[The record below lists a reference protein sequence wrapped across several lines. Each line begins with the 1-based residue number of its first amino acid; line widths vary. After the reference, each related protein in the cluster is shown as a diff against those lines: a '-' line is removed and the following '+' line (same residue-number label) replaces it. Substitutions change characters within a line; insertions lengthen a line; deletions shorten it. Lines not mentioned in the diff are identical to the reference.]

1 MNTASN
7 AKLLA
12 ERVKNMSLMKRI
24 LACCLAALLLWGGL
38 CFAEGGDSQWYID
51 GKNQSGKV
59 HLREGRG
66 MDTASLGIF
75 YTGTPVQR
83 LDYMDTEWIHVS
95 IGGTEGFVY
104 RDFLTDQQP
113 MDAKWA
119 ERKVYNDV
127 GSYTNLRLEPS
138 TAGKVLRQCR
148 NGETALVLGE
158 LASGWSYIELGGH
171 QGYMMTQYLTAFI
184 PIQTA
189 APAQSQSAGA
199 WYVNG
204 APYDRAMM
212 YYDASDAEPVGLFF
226 NGTPISSVGGE
237 KNGFVKVTIGRSTGY
252 MPKKNVAA
260 QNPGTDSMPEY
271 QVAHPSSTWVHLRKG
286 PGENTESLARL
297 NNGTPLLLMGELQS
311 GWSYVQTLEGN
322 VFRTGYMMT
331 ALLDAKESRPEEGEY
346 TLPEAV
352 KTTVVGKAGNG
363 DNIHAYTADNGQTL
377 YFTAME
383 DVIRLRREDVNF
395 DGRADLVFEVS
406 MGSSNIYYTFFVWHN
421 GRYVQVLPPAA
432 EEGLAN
438 FSLYPEK
445 GYVSSDGSYGMA
457 GALYESCLYRW
468 NGPELVLVR
477 RALSSNKMDST
488 YENGVH
494 TQVTYEH
501 VLTLRVWDYTT
512 SADGTII
519 FETTVDMTK
528 NDEAFYPA
536 HRDAVQAFWQGL
548 E

>member
-1 MNTASN
+1 MMK
-7 AKLLA
+7 KL
-12 ERVKNMSLMKRI
+12 
-24 LACCLAALLLWGGL
+24 LACCLAALLLFGGVSL
-38 CFAEGGDSQWYID
+38 AEDGDAQWYID

-59 HLREGRG
+59 HLREGWG

-75 YTGTPVQR
+75 YTGTPAER

-95 IGGTEGFVY
+95 VGSVEGFVY
-104 RDFLTDQQP
+104 RDFLTDSQP

-119 ERKVYNDV
+119 ERTVYNDT

-138 TAGKVLRQCR
+138 TTGKVLRRCR

-171 QGYMMTQYLTAFI
+171 QGYMMTQYLTAFM
-184 PIQTA
+184 PMETT
-189 APAQSQSAGA
+189 APAQGQSAGV

-237 KNGFVKVTIGRSTGY
+237 KNGFVQVTIGRSTGY
-252 MPKKNVAA
+252 MPKKNVSS
-260 QNPGTDSMPEY
+260 QNPGTESMPGY

-311 GWSYVQTLEGN
+311 GWSYVQTAEGN

-331 ALLDAKESRPEEGEY
+331 ALLDTKEGPPEEAAY
-346 TLPEAV
+346 TPAEAA

-377 YFTAME
+377 YFTALE
-383 DVIRLRREDVNF
+383 DVVRLRREDVNF
-395 DGRADLVFEVS
+395 DGKPDFVFEVS
-406 MGSSNIYYTFFVWHN
+406 MGASNIYYTFFVWN
-421 GRYVQVLPPAA
+421 GGQYVQVLVPGTDY
-432 EEGLAN
+432 GLAN
-438 FSLYPEK
+438 YSLYPK
-445 GYVSSDGSYGMA
+445 QGYVVSHGTSGMA
-457 GALYESCLYRW
+457 GALYETCLYRW
-468 NGPELVLVR
+468 QGAELVLLR
-477 RALSSNKMDST
+477 RALSEEKTDST
-488 YENGVH
+488 FENGKH
-494 TQVTYEH
+494 TQVTYSQ
-501 VLTLRVWDYTT
+501 VLTMRVWDYTA
-512 SADGTII
+512 SAEGNVI
-519 FETTVDMTK
+519 FETTVDMTQS
-528 NDEAFYPA
+528 DEAFYPA
-536 HRDAVQAFWQGL
+536 HRDAVQALWQGL